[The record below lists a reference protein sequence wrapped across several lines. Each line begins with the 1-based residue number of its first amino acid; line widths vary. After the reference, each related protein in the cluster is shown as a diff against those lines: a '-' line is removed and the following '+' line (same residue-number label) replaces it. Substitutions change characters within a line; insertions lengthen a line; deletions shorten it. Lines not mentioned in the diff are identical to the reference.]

1 MKEMQTFIDGK
12 AGTKNN
18 NLSNH
23 RDRRLF
29 FPALVFENVIIQMR
43 GSMIW
48 LSIGKQTITSVYL
61 HLPIF
66 CKIAI
71 IIFDVFQ
78 SRPGVMESKLGRGAI
93 QFTPNAI
100 DLKRN

>member
-1 MKEMQTFIDGK
+1 
-12 AGTKNN
+12 
-18 NLSNH
+18 
-23 RDRRLF
+23 
-29 FPALVFENVIIQMR
+29 
-43 GSMIW
+43 MIW

-78 SRPGVMESKLGRGAI
+78 SRSGVMVNVEKSMQVKGERG
-93 QFTPNAI
+93 
-100 DLKRN
+100 